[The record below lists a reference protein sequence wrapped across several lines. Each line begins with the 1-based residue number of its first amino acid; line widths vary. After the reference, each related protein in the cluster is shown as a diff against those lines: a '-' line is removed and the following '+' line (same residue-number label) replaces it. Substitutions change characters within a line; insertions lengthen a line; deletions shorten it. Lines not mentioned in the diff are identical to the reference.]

1 MTLRITPQMTARNTI
16 RDLNGDL
23 NTLSKLQSKMSSGK
37 EITRP
42 SDNPY
47 GASRA
52 LELRGELG
60 GLQQYQRN
68 VDDGTAWLNV
78 TDAALGKIGDAVQ
91 RVRELLVQASTD
103 SAGPRAREAA
113 AAEIDQ
119 LIETI
124 KQEANVQYAGRYVF
138 SGTATDRTP
147 YQLLGPDTFGSNT
160 ERINREIGPRVELD
174 VNANVSGL
182 LGNGQG
188 AADNALLHTLR
199 DIADD
204 LRSGDGD
211 RLRGTDIVRLD
222 RNFDA
227 LNQLRADVGART
239 NRLIIADS
247 RLGALE
253 ENSMALLSSVEDADT
268 VETLIQ
274 YTTQQAAYNMALKA
288 GSNVVQNSLMDF
300 LR

>member
-1 MTLRITPQMTARNTI
+1 MTLRVTSAMTARHTI
-16 RDLNGDL
+16 RDLNGDM
-23 NTLSKLQSKMSSGK
+23 NTLSALQRKMSSGM

-47 GASRA
+47 GTSKA
-52 LELRGELG
+52 LALRGEVE

-78 TDAALGKIGDAVQ
+78 SDAALGKIGDAIH
-91 RVRELLVQASTD
+91 RVRELLVQGGTD

-119 LIETI
+119 LIETV
-124 KQEANVQYAGRYVF
+124 KQEASVQYAGRYIF
-138 SGTATDRTP
+138 SGTDTETRP
-147 YQLLGPDTFGSNT
+147 YTLGASDVFGGNT
-160 ERINREIGPRVELD
+160 ASMQREIGPGVMLD
-174 VNANVSGL
+174 INVDVSGV

-188 AADNALLHTLR
+188 AADNRLLHTLR

-211 RLRGTDIVRLD
+211 RLRGTDIQRLD
-222 RNFDA
+222 VAFDA
-227 LNQLRADVGART
+227 LNQVRADVGART
-239 NRLIIADS
+239 NRLTIADGRRS
-247 RLGALE
+247 ALE
-253 ENSMALLSSVEDADT
+253 ENSIDLLSNVQDADT
-268 VETLIQ
+268 VKTLIE
-274 YTTQQAAYNMALKA
+274 YTTQQSAYNMALKA
-288 GSNVVQNSLMDF
+288 GANVVQNSLMDF

>member
-1 MTLRITPQMTARNTI
+1 MTMRITPQMTARNTI

-42 SDNPY
+42 SDDPF

-52 LELRGELG
+52 LELRGEIG

-91 RVRELLVQASTD
+91 RVRELLIQASTD
-103 SAGPRAREAA
+103 SAGPQAREAA

-119 LIETI
+119 LIETV
-124 KQEANVQYAGRYVF
+124 KQEANVQYAGRYIF
-138 SGTATDRTP
+138 AGTATDRLP
-147 YQLLGPDTFGSNT
+147 YQLAGPDTFGGNT
-160 ERINREIGPRVELD
+160 DKIQREIGPRVEVD
-174 VNANVSGL
+174 VNTDISRL
-182 LGNGQG
+182 FGNGQG

-204 LRSGDGD
+204 LRAGDGP
-211 RLRGTDIVRLD
+211 RLRDTDIVRLD

-227 LNQLRADVGART
+227 LNTIRADVGSRT
-239 NRLIIADS
+239 NRLAIADS

-253 ENSMALLSSVEDADT
+253 ENSIALLSSVEDADT

>member
-1 MTLRITPQMTARNTI
+1 MRITSQMTARHTV
-16 RDLNGDL
+16 RDLND
-23 NTLSKLQSKMSSGK
+23 NMTSLSALQRKMSSGK

-47 GASRA
+47 GTGRA
-52 LELRGELG
+52 LALGGEVE

-68 VDDGTAWLNV
+68 VDDGTAWLNAS
-78 TDAALGKIGDAVQ
+78 DAALSKIADAIH
-91 RVRELLVQASTD
+91 RTRELLVQGATD

-119 LIETI
+119 LIETV
-124 KQEANVQYAGRYVF
+124 KQESNVQYAGRYIF
-138 SGTATDRTP
+138 AGTATDRTP
-147 YQLLGPDTFGSNT
+147 YQLLGPDTFGGNAGA
-160 ERINREIGPRVELD
+160 IQREIGPGVELD
-174 VNANVSGL
+174 VNVAVAPL

-188 AADNALLHTLR
+188 AADDLLLDTMR

-204 LRSGDGD
+204 LRSGDGA
-211 RLRGTDIVRLD
+211 RLRGTDLQRLD
-222 RNFDA
+222 VNFDA
-227 LNQLRADVGART
+227 LNQIRADVGART
-239 NRLIIADS
+239 NRLEIAAG

-253 ENSMALLSSVEDADT
+253 ENSIELRSQVEDADT
-268 VETLIQ
+268 VKTLID

-288 GSNVVQNSLMDF
+288 GSNVIQNSLMDF

>member
-1 MTLRITPQMTARNTI
+1 MTMRITPQMTARNTI

-23 NTLSKLQSKMSSGK
+23 NTLSRLQSKMSSGK
-37 EITRP
+37 QITRP
-42 SDNPY
+42 SDDPY

-52 LELRGELG
+52 LDLRTELA

-68 VDDGTAWLNV
+68 VDDGTAWLNAS
-78 TDAALGKIGDAVQ
+78 DASLGKIGDAVQ
-91 RVRELLVQASTD
+91 RVRELLIQNSTD

-124 KQEANVQYAGRYVF
+124 KQEANVQYAGRYIF
-138 SGTATDRTP
+138 SGTRTTTEP
-147 YQLLGPDTFGSNT
+147 YTLLGPDTFAGNA
-160 ERINREIGPRVELD
+160 EKIQREIGPRVEVD
-174 VNANVSGL
+174 VNTDISGL

-188 AADNALLHTLR
+188 AADDALLHTLR

-204 LRSGDGD
+204 LRSSDGA
-211 RLRGTDIVRLD
+211 RLRDTDIVRLD
-222 RNFDA
+222 SNFDL
-227 LNQLRADVGART
+227 LNQIRADVGART
-239 NRLIIADS
+239 NRMSIADG

-253 ENSMALLSSVEDADT
+253 ENTMSMLSSVEDADT

>member
-1 MTLRITPQMTARNTI
+1 MRITSQMTARHTI
-16 RDLNGDL
+16 RDLNGDM
-23 NTLSKLQSKMSSGK
+23 NTLSAIQRKMSSGK

-47 GASRA
+47 GTSRA
-52 LELRGELG
+52 LALGGEVA

-68 VDDGTAWLNV
+68 VDDGTAWLNAA
-78 TDAALGKIGDAVQ
+78 DASLSKIGDAVQ
-91 RVRELLVQASTD
+91 RVRELLIQSGSD

-119 LIETI
+119 LIETV
-124 KQEANVQYAGRYVF
+124 KQESNVQYAGRFIF

-147 YQLLGPDTFGSNT
+147 YTLNGADTYNGNADT
-160 ERINREIGPRVELD
+160 IQREIGPGVELD
-174 VNANVSGL
+174 INVGVSPL
-182 LGNGQG
+182 LGNGQ
-188 AADNALLHTLR
+188 AARDDLLLNTLR

-204 LRSGDGD
+204 MRSGDGD

-227 LNQLRADVGART
+227 LNQIRADVGART
-239 NRLIIADS
+239 NRLEVAS
-247 RLGALE
+247 GRLAALE
-253 ENSMALLSSVEDADT
+253 ENSIELRSQVEDADT
-268 VETLIQ
+268 VKTLID

-288 GSNVVQNSLMDF
+288 GSAVVQNSLMDF

>member
-42 SDNPY
+42 SDDPY
-47 GASRA
+47 GASRS

-124 KQEANVQYAGRYVF
+124 KQEANVQYAGRHIF

-147 YQLLGPDTFGSNT
+147 YQLLGPDTFNGNT
-160 ERINREIGPRVELD
+160 DRINREIGPRVELD
-174 VNANVSGL
+174 VNTDVSGL

-204 LRSGDGD
+204 LRSSDGD

-227 LNQLRADVGART
+227 LNQVRADVGART
-239 NRLIIADS
+239 NRMMIADS
-247 RLGALE
+247 RLAALE
-253 ENSMALLSSVEDADT
+253 ENSISLLSSVEDADT

>member
-68 VDDGTAWLNV
+68 VNDGTAWLNV
-78 TDAALGKIGDAVQ
+78 TDAALSKVGDAVQ

-147 YQLLGPDTFGSNT
+147 YQLLGPDTFGGNT

-188 AADNALLHTLR
+188 AADDALLHTLR